1 MQVGYS
7 MNLLSEN
14 SHICMAR
21 SNILRTSITS
31 TVDSLILRNLYIRMF
46 EGQLLKIGSVTSDV
60 LFFIIIIFFSF
71 ATGWLCLPCFS
82 SKNKIQNDPMKTE
95 GRVVI

>member
-1 MQVGYS
+1 
-7 MNLLSEN
+7 
-14 SHICMAR
+14 MAR

-60 LFFIIIIFFSF
+60 FFFFFFFLALLQGGSV
-71 ATGWLCLPCFS
+71 CLAS
-82 SKNKIQNDPMKTE
+82 LLKIKFRMIQ
-95 GRVVI
+95 